1 MYVPRIDLDS
11 FISLVEEMR
20 RNQRGIGK
28 TFDGSSEQK
37 KYRTKAT
44 TLENKVDDVIVRY
57 RQRQTTMF

>member
-1 MYVPRIDLDS
+1 MYIPRIDLDS

-37 KYRTKAT
+37 RYRAKAT
-44 TLENKVDDVIVRY
+44 ALENKVDDVIVRY
-57 RQRQTTMF
+57 RQRQTAMF